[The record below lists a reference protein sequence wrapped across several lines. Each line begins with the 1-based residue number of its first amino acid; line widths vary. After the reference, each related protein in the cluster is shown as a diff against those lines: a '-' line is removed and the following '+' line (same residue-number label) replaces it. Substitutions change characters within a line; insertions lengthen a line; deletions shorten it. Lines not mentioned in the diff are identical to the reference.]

1 MSKTL
6 FSFFAFIILSLS
18 IVSPVSGQTVI
29 QMEKDGGV
37 YKIPCEINGLRL
49 KLIFDTGASNVCISE
64 SIAVMMLEN
73 GYLEKEDIK
82 GSGSSIVAD
91 GRIVDNTHI
100 NIKSLKIGELTLNNV
115 EAVVMH
121 HQSAPLLLGQ
131 SAIQKLGN
139 ISISGDK
146 LIFSNNSQ
154 TYQTFAPTKNLTF
167 DERWE
172 AISLIDKADEAFD
185 NQLYE
190 LAAQYYSDSYK
201 LRNLSLGEK
210 VRYAYC
216 LIMLDKYNEALA
228 IYNDIISD
236 GNKEEFE
243 NTYID
248 FQVNVYFGIQ
258 VCYFELADYKS
269 SILAGQ
275 MVLPKINFD
284 NGNRNNIVYFIAMSY
299 NKIGDTYKSQQTFL
313 NEINSYLAYM
323 EISATDCWDK
333 GYKDPY
339 IAQLY
344 FYLFLI
350 YEDVAK
356 YIIISAAWG
365 HKDAIQF
372 AKEHS
377 FSYSQKPN
385 KYVY

>member
-1 MSKTL
+1 MPKTL
-6 FSFFAFIILSLS
+6 FSFFAFIILTLS

-139 ISISGDK
+139 ISINGDK
-146 LIFSNNSQ
+146 LILSKNSQ
-154 TYQTFAPTKNLTF
+154 TYQISPPLKDLTF
-167 DERWE
+167 EEIWM
-172 AISLIDKADEAFD
+172 AISLTDKAEEAFYND
-185 NQLYE
+185 HYE

-201 LRNLSLGEK
+201 LCNLSLDEK
-210 VRYAYC
+210 ERYAYC
-216 LIMLDKYNEALA
+216 LRILDKYNDALI
-228 IYNDIISD
+228 IYKDIISD
-236 GNKEEFE
+236 SNKEEFE
-243 NTYID
+243 NKYID
-248 FQVNVYFGIQ
+248 FQANVYLGLQ
-258 VCYFELADYKS
+258 VCYFGLADYKS
-269 SILAGQ
+269 TILVGQ
-275 MVLPKINFD
+275 MILPQINFD
-284 NGNRNNIVYFIAMSY
+284 SSIRENIVYFIAESY
-299 NKIGDTYKSQQTFL
+299 DKIGDTYKSKQTFL
-313 NEINSYLAYM
+313 NEINCYLAYM

-339 IAQLY
+339 IAHLY
-344 FYLFLI
+344 YCLHLNSEDFSKYL
-350 YEDVAK
+350 
-356 YIIISAAWG
+356 IIAAAWG
-365 HKDAIQF
+365 DKDAIKW
-372 AKEHS
+372 AKEYS
-377 FSYSQKPN
+377 LSYSQKPN